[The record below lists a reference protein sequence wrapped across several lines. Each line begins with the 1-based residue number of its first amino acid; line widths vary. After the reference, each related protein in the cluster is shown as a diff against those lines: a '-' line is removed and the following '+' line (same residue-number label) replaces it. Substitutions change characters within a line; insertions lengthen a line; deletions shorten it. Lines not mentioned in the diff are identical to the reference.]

1 MEEIERRNFVRE
13 TTCLDQAS
21 MVTSGGISLPSFGGL
36 FIITGVA
43 SMSALL
49 IYVTK
54 FLYIHWPAS
63 NTMDQ
68 ERPFYMRILELAKRF
83 DKEDPSAH
91 HLNRAGSSV
100 HPVPSVEI
108 VGASPNI
115 DDAHG
120 HSRTS
125 IEGSGDIIGD
135 QDHDNHTPGSSA
147 ANPNPHTHRRHCI
160 LCF

>member
-1 MEEIERRNFVRE
+1 MEEIERRNFGRE

-21 MVTSGGISLPSFGGL
+21 METSGGLGLPSFGGL

-63 NTMDQ
+63 TTMDQ
-68 ERPFYMRILELAKRF
+68 ESSFHMRILELAKRF

-100 HPVPSVEI
+100 HPVPSVET
-108 VGASPNI
+108 VEASPDI

-120 HSRTS
+120 HSSTS

-135 QDHDNHTPGSSA
+135 QDHDNHAPGSGHGDVTFT
-147 ANPNPHTHRRHCI
+147 NYR
-160 LCF
+160 LK

>member
-1 MEEIERRNFVRE
+1 ME
-13 TTCLDQAS
+13 
-21 MVTSGGISLPSFGGL
+21 TSGGLGLPSFGGL
-36 FIITGVA
+36 FIITAVA

-63 NTMDQ
+63 TTMDQ
-68 ERPFYMRILELAKRF
+68 ESSFHMRILELAKRF

-100 HPVPSVEI
+100 HPSPSVEI
-108 VGASPNI
+108 VGASPC
-115 DDAHG
+115 
-120 HSRTS
+120 TS

-135 QDHDNHTPGSSA
+135 QDHDNHAPGSGA
-147 ANPNPHTHRRHCI
+147 ANPELPHTP
-160 LCF
+160 